1 MKIGNK
7 KFINENLNNNNL
19 YAKKKFGQNFLTDQ
33 NILNSIVDVSN
44 LTKDDLVI
52 EIGPGL
58 GSLTELLCEKAGFV
72 LAYEIDT
79 DLIPVL
85 KQNLNEYNNFEI
97 INKDILE
104 VDINTDI
111 DKYKK
116 NYNNIYL
123 VSNLPYYITTPII
136 TKIITDNIDISKIV
150 VMVQKE
156 VGERFTTLPG
166 SREYSSITV
175 LLNYFYDKPNCYCVN
190 QMTMSKH

>member
-72 LAYEIDT
+72 LAYE
-79 DLIPVL
+79 
-85 KQNLNEYNNFEI
+85 
-97 INKDILE
+97 
-104 VDINTDI
+104 
-111 DKYKK
+111 
-116 NYNNIYL
+116 
-123 VSNLPYYITTPII
+123 
-136 TKIITDNIDISKIV
+136 
-150 VMVQKE
+150 
-156 VGERFTTLPG
+156 
-166 SREYSSITV
+166 
-175 LLNYFYDKPNCYCVN
+175 
-190 QMTMSKH
+190 